1 MSSAAARPPALP
13 FGAIAPG
20 SGEDAAAKEAAKE
33 LDRALVAR
41 SQAGDRAAFGQLLRR
56 YEKRVFSVANAIMR
70 NPEDARDVAQ
80 EAFWKAHNAIGTFD
94 GQAQFFTWMYRI
106 TVNLAIDH
114 LRKRRGQRVEFDDA
128 RANGEDDGADPTG
141 LSPRR
146 LGFDPHR
153 ALEDQELRGQLERS
167 LAQLS
172 PAHRT
177 VLVLREV
184 EGLAYQEMADVV
196 GCSIGTIMSRLFH
209 ARKRMQALL
218 LAERGEAPVRQAADD
233 TGNDDDVEGRDP

>member
-1 MSSAAARPPALP
+1 VVPIGDAESAAAA
-13 FGAIAPG
+13 
-20 SGEDAAAKEAAKE
+20 EDS
-33 LDRALVAR
+33 DRTLVAR
-41 SQAGDRAAFGQLLRR
+41 AQGGDREAFGRLLRR
-56 YEKRVFSVANAIMR
+56 YEKRVFSVANSILR
-70 NPEDARDVAQ
+70 NPDDARDVAQ
-80 EAFWKAHNAIGTFD
+80 EAFWKAHNALANFD

-106 TVNLAIDH
+106 TVNLAIDY

-128 RANGEDDGADPTG
+128 RANGEEDGADPTG

-172 PAHRT
+172 PAHRA

-184 EGLAYQEMADVV
+184 EGLSYQEMADVV

-209 ARKRMQALL
+209 ARKKMQTLL
-218 LAERGEAPVRQAADD
+218 LAERGEAPVSPVEEDEDD
-233 TGNDDDVEGRDP
+233 SEEGES

>member
-1 MSSAAARPPALP
+1 MQSPASKAPAPPPA
-13 FGAIAPG
+13 AIKAVVDAQI
-20 SGEDAAAKEAAKE
+20 ED
-33 LDRALVAR
+33 RTLVAR
-41 SQAGDRAAFGQLLRR
+41 AQAGDRAAFAQLLRR
-56 YEKRVFSVANAIMR
+56 YEKRVFSVANSILR
-70 NPEDARDVAQ
+70 NPDDARDAAQ
-80 EAFWKAHNAIGTFD
+80 EAFWKAHNALASFD

-106 TVNLAIDH
+106 TVNLSIDH

-128 RANGEDDGADPTG
+128 RTNGEDEAADPTG

-167 LAQLS
+167 LEQLS
-172 PAHRT
+172 PAHRA

-184 EGLAYQEMADVV
+184 EGLSYQEMADVI

-209 ARKRMQALL
+209 ARKRMQTLI
-218 LAERGEAPVRQAADD
+218 LAERGERASAPSDLAVDASDD
-233 TGNDDDVEGRDP
+233 EDDE